1 MSPSHPGGTT
11 STGGSGPLPGT
22 AAAAAAD
29 AAAAGPHARPWA
41 ALWALCLGFFMILVD
56 STIVSVATP
65 ALMRGLGAGV
75 NEVVWV
81 TSAYLLAYAVP
92 LLITG
97 RLGDRFGPKNLYLAG
112 LTVFTVSSAWC
123 GLTSSIEPLV
133 VARVFQ
139 GLGAAMMSPQT
150 MAVITRVFPATKRGQ
165 AMGAWG
171 AVAGVATLVGPV
183 LGGVLVDSLGWEW
196 IFFVNVPVGVV
207 GLVLAW
213 RLVPTLPT
221 HSHSFDL
228 VGVALSGVG
237 MFCVVFGIQE
247 GRTYDW
253 GTVVGPVTVWGLI
266 GTGVAVLALFVLWQA
281 RNRREPLVPL
291 SLFGDRNFSLA
302 NLAIT
307 TVGFAITAMTFPLM
321 LYAQTVRGMSPTE
334 AALLLAP
341 MAVIS
346 GVLAPFVGRLVDRVH
361 PRYVAGVGLLAFP
374 VALVWLSAV
383 MSPGS
388 ATWQLLLP
396 VALLGVANGFMWSP
410 MSTTA
415 TRNLPM
421 RYAGAGA
428 GVYNTTRQVGAVL
441 GSASIAAL
449 MSSRLDAL
457 LPGGGGAPVAGEG
470 ASAGQQLPAALH
482 EGFASAMAQS
492 MLLPAAVLVVGWVAV
507 LCFATP
513 RHLRADPGNDT
524 AGREA
529 SEDVPAG

>member
-1 MSPSHPGGTT
+1 
-11 STGGSGPLPGT
+11 
-22 AAAAAAD
+22 
-29 AAAAGPHARPWA
+29 
-41 ALWALCLGFFMILVD
+41 
-56 STIVSVATP
+56 
-65 ALMRGLGAGV
+65 
-75 NEVVWV
+75 
-81 TSAYLLAYAVP
+81 
-92 LLITG
+92 
-97 RLGDRFGPKNLYLAG
+97 
-112 LTVFTVSSAWC
+112 
-123 GLTSSIEPLV
+123 
-133 VARVFQ
+133 
-139 GLGAAMMSPQT
+139 
-150 MAVITRVFPATKRGQ
+150 
-165 AMGAWG
+165 
-171 AVAGVATLVGPV
+171 
-183 LGGVLVDSLGWEW
+183 
-196 IFFVNVPVGVV
+196 
-207 GLVLAW
+207 
-213 RLVPTLPT
+213 
-221 HSHSFDL
+221 
-228 VGVALSGVG
+228 

-410 MSTTA
+410 LSTTA

-428 GVYNTTRQVGAVL
+428 GSTTPPARSGPC
-441 GSASIAAL
+441 SA
-449 MSSRLDAL
+449 
-457 LPGGGGAPVAGEG
+457 APR
-470 ASAGQQLPAALH
+470 S
-482 EGFASAMAQS
+482 
-492 MLLPAAVLVVGWVAV
+492 
-507 LCFATP
+507 P
-513 RHLRADPGNDT
+513 R
-524 AGREA
+524 
-529 SEDVPAG
+529 